1 MTHFE
6 ELSSEEL
13 AAAGGEPIDEQKD
26 AVDHL
31 TPTSGEDGFGLLRR
45 KVSRVLEGL
54 HQVLKC
60 DGYQFWE
67 ERHTIALDTH
77 TKLRLKLKKQARD
90 FFKDQGMA
98 KEAVKR
104 ILNQEDTVFEHSHD
118 PEEWLRVQQQK
129 DKEQREAER
138 RSVREAARKLLEI
151 EMKAQEDAKEAL
163 RKEKEDRKNAIIEA
177 KMEALRQKEARKE
190 SLRLAKEEEKRMR
203 DEEKELKRIAKEEE
217 KRKKVE
223 EKENAMKRRIE
234 ELRHRRKM
242 REEQKSI
249 LENGVVTTSSVDATE
264 ATVKS
269 SSGYDVDNAGH
280 VAEVTSIN
288 KQSAAATVSATRAS
302 GSGLRQQ
309 HLALL
314 KFVADEK
321 DRRRR
326 IRVWEKKREV
336 ERTIWSST
344 KEKFLH
350 EAKYKPIFPDFSSSP
365 VGVKKASSAEASVF
379 PTDATDKIKELELI
393 PLECQMDL
401 LFAWDFIS
409 AFADC
414 LRLTSVPSL
423 AQFVNVVLLKDG
435 SSPVGDGHYDGDT
448 LGKTY
453 AGFHIEVLKVL
464 VAEYFPVLQTG
475 TRLEEFY
482 RTRPLSTFTWP
493 EMGRQV
499 CILALEVKHP
509 STDDHMIKSLKGSK
523 SNRDDSVVLPMRSKL
538 HKRGL
543 DLLNGVQYEA
553 KSSGNVESHSLA
565 EMEDKPEVVPVQL
578 SDFYGVVLTHGI
590 SSKIELHE
598 KDGHLAIKNIVNDED
613 TTKSADDDN
622 TENIKVGDYLVT
634 LNGRNVRGMTL
645 SAFTTLVQEVSHP
658 HGLLFSTITPTV
670 KASLKHI
677 PTTVGST
684 PIKRCSH
691 VLKILRSKEIAS
703 PFNQPV
709 DADLYPDYYTSGVI
723 SEAMD
728 LGTIAEK
735 IEDEDYENDDVE
747 SFVDDVSLVW
757 KNCYAYNSMKAE
769 ISSMAFKLSAIF
781 ERLMKEWVHTSV
793 NRALVSSEEDHC
805 RHCQTNSVKDRLLLC
820 DRCDSAYHTFCLETP
835 LSKIPGGEWFC
846 PMCLSDPSFSPE
858 RFKKKSLAGD
868 SDKSAQ
874 LDEEELTGFE
884 KKIQDVIELLSKES
898 YSELATI
905 ERVKIFRVLCE
916 LLQGT
921 AAVQAVYQSL
931 EEKANDARKE
941 CGEALADLQR
951 EWNDFVPAHSS
962 CSIEIT
968 QKFFIDGVEHEL
980 TDDLLEF
987 LEEKANAEIEGHP
1000 IPPLPFSALQRLRE
1014 QNCGDIEIVEDD
1026 SSSNDSD
1033 SDHDEEMLVELYSD
1047 KYLAMSGS
1055 HQNGIDDE
1063 ACIVPTLTLLCEF
1076 CGLEDGILNG
1086 PLHACKRSPLTY
1098 ETSLLDHFELPAL
1111 LAEEEERPVFRVR
1124 RLSDWNQVDIVLTDV
1139 AGGVRLSE
1147 QRTINQDFGTN
1158 EITPYPHTPAV
1169 NQDDVQDFIYA
1180 INDRVV
1186 CGMNRNDIMEVLRT
1200 SELPVLIYSSPLPV
1214 EALKSSVSIVKYHS
1228 LPLEVNIARFGSYCA
1243 VQSFN
1248 STLGF
1253 GEISRQ
1259 IFPGDVIVMV
1269 DDIWTHGKDANEVF
1283 SLLCP
1288 ENQFQSVYIVVMRG
1302 PNMKMKHLMDQWRQ
1316 HIDGTM
1322 TQQSARSAFQLKLLA
1337 KENTER
1343 SAMTTYCFDVTFQD
1357 GPLGLALALEDRG
1370 VVVKSLNDHS
1380 NGALGQA
1387 SLSRQIC
1394 RGDLVE
1400 RVNGE
1405 RYGSL
1410 RDLSQFTSWL
1420 LSLPRPL
1427 VISFSRFVPKQ
1438 PSGGLEEISSGLMQ
1452 LLSDNELMC
1461 KSLGVGSEEIKN
1473 FRLRSMP
1480 APFVIAENLG
1490 SLSVVAVNG
1499 PIYCEFIG
1507 DAKHKDVETA
1517 TINIGDCL
1525 VGINGK
1531 SLAGLTWASVQAL
1544 CAEMISIPL
1553 YLNFIPFV
1561 RFRSLL
1567 SAHESCIQSANL
1579 AWSECEHLL
1588 PRIDQAQKLEHFLN
1602 WTVMPRTLSYGKCR
1616 SGYQYYR
1623 FTNDRHYLY
1632 LLSPEGTWLYCHG
1645 GIKLARLLNY
1655 LDRDFKDKRIGA
1667 YIKASFHYV
1676 LHGKKGVHSQS
1687 HSSERFCCE
1696 FSELPFLL
1704 SGPFAVRKEIASS
1717 VTENEIEQHEAFI
1730 NYLGRRYWVGTFLV
1744 RHQAESALQQAEVA
1758 VYSIGMHYSSV
1769 ASSHEM
1775 QFVAAVPPVL
1785 RAESLTKRVFVRKYE
1800 YGTMDSFGRPKN
1812 FPLSQSICIL
1822 LRRGLRAGP
1831 APAIDPSRMSHYDNG
1846 IHPSYGDHSGY
1857 PHSLKR
1863 PSEEAAVRL
1872 AAELAKRPRYDQ
1884 KGLQNAAMGGNHH
1897 SRYQSTGQES
1907 EMKGA
1912 MSFKRSLHSLAD
1924 QGRAMLAAW
1933 NNFAVAPSAQASN
1946 GLAYACLSSFEGVKK
1961 VVARVLVEPNGPLPD
1976 PKTFACLHHGYVVG
1990 IVCAMTTQALTNSRK
2005 TPGDSAFV
2013 KMIADAFATALLS
2026 CMDPSPTL
2034 RVRALNSFAVVE
2046 KRCESSA
2053 RPNDLSDELQHVAN
2067 FILQFLRYSQYLAD
2081 GKFEDPVRCRPIFSE
2096 LSRGLETLPTSFLQQ
2111 MRLLENARKVYTQ
2124 RHNAQASIQA
2134 GIPYNAGVPSAPSR
2148 QERVSPGF
2156 VSGGNSTLLES
2167 NSSLFHV
2174 TFGIGPLGIVINYS
2188 SRGTIIVTE
2197 FSHDKGMMGQ
2207 AQLSGKICIGDEV
2220 YAVNGSRLD
2229 VIGMEGFKSTVANGT
2244 RPLQVTFR
2252 RYSQP
2257 NMASSRTVNS
2267 GMVAAIPDSDASKR
2281 QVQQL
2286 EPPAQSFFRVP
2297 DMNSQSN
2304 RFSIPMNLNGA
2315 PQQSSYEPLSVSD
2328 SYYDG
2333 SSTNASLAQ
2342 PMNNNGYSTQQIAS
2356 SQYAQNM
2363 PSFPFESS
2371 ANQAE
2376 SSNNASSQTS
2386 YSMPYM
2392 SAAPTPFPGE
2402 AGVGQY
2408 ESLPSLYD
2416 GSAAQGQ
2423 LPGSWDDSNSQRN
2436 YNDGPNLMPA
2446 FAPDSGA
2453 SSDGVGM
2460 PLPFPSVPMGFQQP
2474 ALPTRSTGAGF
2485 NDPTGYGNF
2494 VAPNDP
2500 NISQDVNPS
2509 GYYDNSDTT
2518 YRSGFG
2524 FQLDASNIMPIA
2536 VPEQLEEAADAETEP
2551 ESPTGSILTNANS
2564 EFGDNEAPTQEDS
2577 SMSSGGHPGNMV
2589 RSNVDSMSTAIP
2601 LVSSAS
2607 SSSDLM
2613 TQMDGSSQ
2621 QNIRSSAQ
2629 ETIHTDVRNDS
2640 TQEDNAEAFS
2650 RRSSRV
2656 PKKITSNI
2664 GDLYNPEL
2672 VKAGGKNG
2680 GRNAFEGD
2688 TFEPTSGEVG
2698 ELSTELLEDFHT
2710 TIRPL
2715 NPKTPYALLLLR
2727 AQLLAIEA
2735 AIPRDAF
2742 RTGRWIRSVRA
2753 AWAEMVYSCDTSSTL
2768 LEAVLFLESNIE
2780 SEWLDP
2786 VWKAS
2791 PLQTAKNALSSATIA
2806 SAAMRLYA
2814 LDDAI
2819 AYIRVK
2825 RAGKRKQ
2832 QRAMPSST
2840 MSASSSHNV
2849 FKEAAP
2855 AVTHPSELPFMSSLS
2870 SGTIGLA
2877 NNAINRILT
2886 GQRDKSLNS
2895 YMLRKVSPVSCS
2907 LPAPTVEINDF
2918 LVGKGRTSRNHI
2930 TFRRSDRTVDQ
2941 SLLPSTTTTAVS
2953 QS

>member
-1 MTHFE
+1 MTHFD

-13 AAAGGEPIDEQKD
+13 DAAGAEPVDDDSEP
-26 AVDHL
+26 VDHL

-54 HQVLKC
+54 HQVMKC

-67 ERHTIALDTH
+67 ERHTIALDAH
-77 TKLRLKLKKQARD
+77 TKLRLKLKKQAKD
-90 FFKDQGMA
+90 FFKDQGVS
-98 KEAVKR
+98 KEAIKR
-104 ILNQEDTVFEHSHD
+104 ILCQEDALFEHSHD
-118 PEEWLRVQQQK
+118 PDEWLRVQQQK

-203 DEEKELKRIAKEEE
+203 DEEKELKRLAKEEE
-217 KRKKVE
+217 KRKKIE

-264 ATVKS
+264 ATAETPS
-269 SSGYDVDNAGH
+269 EHDAGNGNH
-280 VAEVTSIN
+280 VAEFASTK
-288 KQSAAATVSATRAS
+288 KQSATAPVSTTRAS
-302 GSGLRQQ
+302 GSALRQQ

-326 IRVWEKKREV
+326 IRVWEKKREL

-350 EAKYKPIFPDFSSSP
+350 EAKYKPMFPDFGSSSI
-365 VGVKKASSAEASVF
+365 GDKKASTTEASIF
-379 PTDATDKIKELELI
+379 PVDVIDPIKELELI
-393 PLECQMDL
+393 PSECQVDL

-409 AFADC
+409 TFADC
-414 LRLTSVPSL
+414 LRLTSVPSFG
-423 AQFVNVVLLKDG
+423 QFVNMVSLKDG

-464 VAEYFPVLQTG
+464 TAEYFPVLQTG

-482 RTRPLSTFTWP
+482 RTRPLSAFTWP
-493 EMGRQV
+493 EMARQV

-509 STDDHMIKSLKGSK
+509 SNDDHLIKSLKGSK
-523 SNRDDSVVLPMRSKL
+523 SNRDDSIVVPMRSKL
-538 HKRGL
+538 HKRGI
-543 DLLNGVQYEA
+543 DLLNGLQYEA
-553 KSSGNVESHSLA
+553 KSIDNLENQSLL
-565 EMEDKPEVVPVQL
+565 EKEDKPEIVPVQL
-578 SDFYGVVLTHGI
+578 STFYGVVLTHGI
-590 SSKIELHE
+590 SSKIELQE
-598 KDGHLAIKNIVNDED
+598 KDGHLAVMSIVNEED
-613 TTKSADDDN
+613 ATTSADDDN
-622 TENIKVGDYLVT
+622 AGNIKIGDYLVT
-634 LNGRNVRGMTL
+634 LNGHNVRGITL
-645 SAFTTLVQEVSHP
+645 SALTSLLQEVSHP
-658 HGLLFSTITPTV
+658 HGLLLSSIIPTV
-670 KASLKHI
+670 KSSLKHI

-684 PIKRCSH
+684 AIKRCAH

-747 SFVDDVSLVW
+747 SFMDDVSLVW

-769 ISSMAFKLSAIF
+769 ISGMAVKLSAIF

-805 RHCQTNSVKDRLLLC
+805 RNCQTNSVKDRLLLC

-835 LSKIPGGEWFC
+835 LSNIPGGEWFC
-846 PMCLSDPSFSPE
+846 PMCLNDPSFSPE
-858 RFKKKSLAGD
+858 RFKKKTSAGD
-868 SDKSAQ
+868 NDKNAQ
-874 LDEEELTGFE
+874 VDEEELTGFD
-884 KKIQDVIELLSKES
+884 KKIQDVIDLLSKES
-898 YSELATI
+898 YSELAI
-905 ERVKIFRVLCE
+905 VERVKIFRVLCE

-951 EWNDFVPAHSS
+951 EWNDFVPPHSS
-962 CSIEIT
+962 CSVEVT

-980 TDDLLEF
+980 TDELLEF
-987 LEEKANAEIEGHP
+987 LEEKATAEMEGHP

-1014 QNCGDIEIVEDD
+1014 QNGDGSEVTEDD
-1026 SSSNDSD
+1026 SSSDDSD
-1033 SDHDEEMLVELYSD
+1033 SERDEEILVELYGD

-1055 HQNGIDDE
+1055 DQKDIGHE
-1063 ACIVPTLTLLCEF
+1063 ASIASTPPSLQCDF

-1086 PLHACKRSPLTY
+1086 HLHNCKRSPLTY
-1098 ETSLLDHFELPAL
+1098 ETSLLDHFELPVL
-1111 LAEEEERPVFRVR
+1111 LTEEEERPVFRVR

-1139 AGGVRLSE
+1139 PGGVRLSE
-1147 QRTINQDFGTN
+1147 QRTVNQDFGSN
-1158 EITPYPHTPAV
+1158 EMVPFPHNPVV
-1169 NQDDVQDFIYA
+1169 NQGDVQDFIYA

-1186 CGMNRNDIMEVLRT
+1186 CGMNRNEIMDVLRM
-1200 SELPVLIYSSPLPV
+1200 SELPILIYSSPLPV
-1214 EALKSSVSIVKYHS
+1214 EALKSSVSIVKCHS
-1228 LPLEVNIARFGSYCA
+1228 LPLEVNLARFGSYCA

-1248 STLGF
+1248 SSLGF

-1259 IFPGDVIVMV
+1259 IFPGDIVVMV
-1269 DDIWTHGKDANEVF
+1269 NDVWTHGKDVNEVF
-1283 SLLCP
+1283 NLVYP

-1302 PNMKMKHLMDQWRQ
+1302 PNIKMKELMDQWRQ
-1316 HIDGTM
+1316 YIDGNM
-1322 TQQSARSAFQLKLLA
+1322 TQQSARSAFQMKLLA
-1337 KENTER
+1337 KQNKER
-1343 SAMTTYCFDVTFQD
+1343 GAMTTYAFDVTFQD

-1427 VISFSRFVPKQ
+1427 VISFSRIVQQQ
-1438 PSGGLEEISSGLMQ
+1438 PSGELEEMSSELIQ
-1452 LLSDNELMC
+1452 LLSDSELMSS
-1461 KSLGVGSEEIKN
+1461 SLGVEAKKIKSI
-1473 FRLRSMP
+1473 RVRSMP
-1480 APFVIAENLG
+1480 IPFVINENLG
-1490 SLSVVAVNG
+1490 SLTVVATNG
-1499 PIYCEFIG
+1499 PIYCESIG
-1507 DAKHKDVETA
+1507 DSKNENADTT
-1517 TINIGDCL
+1517 TINVGDCL

-1544 CAEMISIPL
+1544 CAEMISVPL

-1588 PRIDQAQKLEHFLN
+1588 PKIDEAQKLEHFLN

-1616 SGYQYYR
+1616 NGYQYYR
-1623 FTNDRHYLY
+1623 FSNDRHCLY
-1632 LLSPEGTWLYCHG
+1632 LQSSEGNWLQCHG
-1645 GIKLARLLNY
+1645 GIKLLRLLNF
-1655 LDRDFKDKRIGA
+1655 LDQDPKDKKICA
-1667 YIKASFHYV
+1667 YIRASFHYV
-1676 LHGKKGVHSQS
+1676 LHGKKGQR
-1687 HSSERFCCE
+1687 HSSDRLCCE

-1704 SGPFAVRKEIASS
+1704 SGPFAVHKEIASS
-1717 VTENEIEQHEAFI
+1717 ITENEIEQHEAFI
-1730 NYLGRRYWVGTFLV
+1730 SYLGRRCWVGTFLV
-1744 RHQAESALQQAEVA
+1744 RHQAESALQQAELA
-1758 VYSIGMHYSSV
+1758 VYTLGVHYSPMS
-1769 ASSHEM
+1769 SSHET
-1775 QFVAAVPPVL
+1775 QFVAAAPPAL
-1785 RAESLTKRVFVRKYE
+1785 RAESITKRAFVRKYE
-1800 YGTMDSFGRPKN
+1800 YGTMDSYGRPKS
-1812 FPLSQSICIL
+1812 FPLSQSICLL
-1822 LRRGLRAGP
+1822 LRRGLRAVP
-1831 APAIDPSRMSHYDNG
+1831 VPAIDPSRMTHYDNG
-1846 IHPSYGDHSGY
+1846 IHPSYGDHSSY
-1857 PHSLKR
+1857 PHNLKR
-1863 PSEEAAVRL
+1863 QNDEAAIRL
-1872 AAELAKRPRYDQ
+1872 AAELAKRPRYEQ
-1884 KGLQNAAMGGNHH
+1884 QGHHNASSVGNHQ
-1897 SRYQSTGQES
+1897 SRYQSAGQDS

-1912 MSFKRSLHSLAD
+1912 LSFKRSLHSLAD

-1961 VVARVLVEPNGPLPD
+1961 AVTRVLVEPNGPLPD
-1976 PKTFACLHHGYVVG
+1976 PRTFACLHHGYVVG
-1990 IVCAMTTQALTNSRK
+1990 LVCAMTTQALTNSRK

-2013 KMIADAFATALLS
+2013 KMIADAFATSLLS

-2046 KRCESSA
+2046 KRCEPSA
-2053 RPNDLSDELQHVAN
+2053 RPNGLSDELQHVAN

-2081 GKFEDPVRCRPIFSE
+2081 GKFEDPVRCRPIFSA
-2096 LSRGLETLPTSFLQQ
+2096 LSRGMETLPTSFLQQ
-2111 MRLLENARKVYTQ
+2111 MKLLENARKVYTQ
-2124 RHNAQASIQA
+2124 RHNAQVSIQA
-2134 GIPYNAGVPSAPSR
+2134 GVPYNAGMPSVPSR
-2148 QERVSPGF
+2148 QERVSPGL
-2156 VSGGNSTLLES
+2156 VPVGNSALVES

-2174 TFGIGPLGIVINYS
+2174 TFGVGPLGIVINYS

-2252 RYSQP
+2252 RYSQS
-2257 NMASSRTVNS
+2257 NMTGSRSMNS
-2267 GMVAAIPDSDASKR
+2267 GVVAAMLDNDVSKR
-2281 QVQQL
+2281 QVLQNA
-2286 EPPAQSFFRVP
+2286 PPAQNFPRVS
-2297 DMNSQSN
+2297 DMSSQSN
-2304 RFSIPMNLNGA
+2304 RFSVPMNPNGA
-2315 PQQSSYEPLSVSD
+2315 PQQSSYEPLSAAD
-2328 SYYDG
+2328 SYYNE
-2333 SSTNASLAQ
+2333 STPNPSIAQ
-2342 PMNNNGYSTQQIAS
+2342 PLNDNGYSTQQIAAN
-2356 SQYAQNM
+2356 QYAQNM

-2371 ANQAE
+2371 ASQAQ
-2376 SSNNASSQTS
+2376 SSTNASSQAS
-2386 YSMPYM
+2386 YNMPSMPYM
-2392 SAAPTPFPGE
+2392 GAVPGPFSGE
-2402 AGVGQY
+2402 ATVSQY

-2416 GSAAQGQ
+2416 GSATQGQ
-2423 LPGSWDDSNSQRN
+2423 LPSAWEDPNSQRN
-2436 YNDGPNLMPA
+2436 YSDVSNSMPG
-2446 FAPDSGA
+2446 FAPNGGGMN

-2460 PLPFPSVPMGFQQP
+2460 PLPFPSVPMGFQPP
-2474 ALPTRSTGAGF
+2474 ALPSRSTGAGF
-2485 NDPTGYGNF
+2485 NEPTGYSSF

-2500 NISQDVNPS
+2500 NISQDDVNPS
-2509 GYYDNSDTT
+2509 GYYDNNDTT

-2524 FQLDASNIMPIA
+2524 FQLDASNITPID
-2536 VPEQLEEAADAETEP
+2536 VPQHPEGAADAETEP

-2564 EFGDNEAPTQEDS
+2564 EFGDNEVPTEDDS
-2577 SMSSGGHPGNMV
+2577 NLLSGGHQGGV
-2589 RSNVDSMSTAIP
+2589 LRSNMDSLGTAIP
-2601 LVSSAS
+2601 SSTPS
-2607 SSSDLM
+2607 SSEIV
-2613 TQMDGSSQ
+2613 TQMNDEPNVPP
-2621 QNIRSSAQ
+2621 QNISSSVENTSNAEARS
-2629 ETIHTDVRNDS
+2629 EPTP
-2640 TQEDNAEAFS
+2640 EDYAEAFS

-2664 GDLYNPEL
+2664 GDLYNPDL
-2672 VKAGGKNG
+2672 VKAGGRNG
-2680 GRNAFEGD
+2680 GRNANEGD
-2688 TFEPTSGEVG
+2688 TLEPTSGEVG
-2698 ELSTELLEDFHT
+2698 ELATELLEDFHN
-2710 TIRPL
+2710 TIQPL
-2715 NPKTPYALLLLR
+2715 NPKTPYALQLLR
-2727 AQLLAIEA
+2727 AQLLAMEA

-2742 RTGRWIRSVRA
+2742 RTGRWIRPVRA

-2791 PLQTAKNALSSATIA
+2791 PLQTAKNALSSVTIA

-2832 QRAMPSST
+2832 QRGMPNAT
-2840 MSASSSHNV
+2840 ASASSTQNV
-2849 FKEAAP
+2849 YKEATP

-2877 NNAINRILT
+2877 NNAINRILA
-2886 GQRDKSLNS
+2886 GQRDKSLSS
-2895 YMLRKVSPVSCS
+2895 YMLRKVRFPSYS
-2907 LPAPTVEINDF
+2907 LRAFIVLI
-2918 LVGKGRTSRNHI
+2918 LKVC
-2930 TFRRSDRTVDQ
+2930 
-2941 SLLPSTTTTAVS
+2941 L
-2953 QS
+2953 